1 MKLLWDDTKGELKEG
16 HEIHMNKLDA
26 RQQLLTI
33 TMEECG
39 ELIQACSK
47 VLRTTKLYDDND
59 EHVQNLKRE
68 IGDVYT
74 MIELMIEWDVL
85 SWDDIDCHYYD
96 KRPRLKK
103 YSDLIEQKEK
113 LIMKF
118 SEFKKRFGEGTDFD
132 LDYGKIFII
141 LLCLYIAY
149 QVS

>member
-1 MKLLWDDTKGELKEG
+1 MKLLWDDTKGQLKKSD
-16 HEIHMNKLDA
+16 EIHMNKLDA

-74 MIELMIEWDVL
+74 MIEMMIQWDVI
-85 SWDDIDCHYYD
+85 SWDDIDSHYYD
-96 KRPRLKK
+96 KRLKLKK
-103 YSDLIEQKEK
+103 YSDLLE
-113 LIMKF
+113 
-118 SEFKKRFGEGTDFD
+118 GED
-132 LDYGKIFII
+132 
-141 LLCLYIAY
+141 
-149 QVS
+149 